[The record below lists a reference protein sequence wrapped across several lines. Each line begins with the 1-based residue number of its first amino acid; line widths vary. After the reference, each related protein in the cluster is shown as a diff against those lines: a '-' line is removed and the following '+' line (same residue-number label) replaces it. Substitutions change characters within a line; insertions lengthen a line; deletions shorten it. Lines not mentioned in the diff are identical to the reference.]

1 MLDNLAILL
10 FFAILLM
17 PLMLIVG
24 FVIWLYGRYFAD
36 EFSHTQHWG
45 KKIMFYA
52 LLGFLIGTGSCYSL
66 LGLQSLFR

>member
-1 MLDNLAILL
+1 MLNNLALLL
-10 FFAILLM
+10 FFAILLT
-17 PLMLIVG
+17 PIMLVVG
-24 FVIWLYGRYFAD
+24 FIIWLYGRYLAN
-36 EFSHTQHWG
+36 EFSQAQHLG